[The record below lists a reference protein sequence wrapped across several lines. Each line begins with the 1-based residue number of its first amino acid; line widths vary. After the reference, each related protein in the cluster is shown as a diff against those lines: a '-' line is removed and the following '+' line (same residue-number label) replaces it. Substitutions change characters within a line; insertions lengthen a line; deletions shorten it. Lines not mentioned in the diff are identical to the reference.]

1 MTRLAPLVGFFLVTD
16 QVPDFGSKVTFVKLC
31 WLERWSALCARE
43 AGQRRRLQALAQ
55 TRLLRHRGNRLA
67 LDREHHLTEPRPLLE
82 PLLGLCRRGLCGCR
96 TIPLHTRRV
105 SDSPSAGAAP
115 AILSGARA
123 RVPRWLRGVRQRQT
137 MHHWRCQAELAGRLV
152 TSSSGFKLAVPV
164 L

>member
-1 MTRLAPLVGFFLVTD
+1 MTRLAPLVGFYLVTD
-16 QVPDFGSKVTFVKLC
+16 QVPDFGLKVKFVKLC

-43 AGQRRRLQALAQ
+43 AGQRRR
-55 TRLLRHRGNRLA
+55 GDRLA

-105 SDSPSAGAAP
+105 SDSLSAGAAP

-123 RVPRWLRGVRQRQT
+123 RVPGWLRGVRQRQT